1 MRVVYLCAKHPP
13 YDKRVFYKIS
23 ITLSNNEIDVVNIC
37 PNAKENIKNKIKI
50 LGFKQKKG
58 FIGRLFSLYRL
69 YKMGRK
75 INANVL
81 IAPEPDS
88 LVVAYFIKRKQKNVK
103 VIFDSHEHYYN
114 YFNNYFSDKF
124 VNSLLNKIID
134 GILNYF
140 IKRFYGVIVVTNK
153 MWKKYR
159 KTNTNTYLIP
169 NTNNFVSKSKY
180 FLNKDNFCNNKK
192 YFIYVGIIYYPEII
206 IEAAKILKLNNT
218 KIFILILGGFSKNS
232 NNYNKNTKDFK
243 DKIFQENLQ
252 EYIIFIEWVPY
263 YMVQEY
269 IMSSLG
275 GLVLM
280 NPNSRNLD
288 NFLPNKL
295 FDYMASGIPIIT
307 FDYPEISKIIREE
320 RCGIVIKENK
330 GKSLADAMLMI
341 MKDKRK
347 KEIMGKSS
355 YLAMKNKYD
364 WSFYEKRLV
373 KIITQ

>member
-1 MRVVYLCAKHPP
+1 MKVAYLCAKHPP

-23 ITLSNNEIDVVNIC
+23 ITLSNNGLDIINIC
-37 PNAKENIKNKIKI
+37 PNAKESIKNKIKI
-50 LGFKQKKG
+50 LGFKQKEG
-58 FIGRLFSLYRL
+58 FIGRLFSLYKL
-69 YKMGRK
+69 YKIGK
-75 INANVL
+75 NINANVL

-88 LVVAYFIKRKQKNVK
+88 LLVAYYIKRKQKNVK

-114 YFNNYFSDKF
+114 YFNNYFSDKS
-124 VNSLLNKIID
+124 VNNLLNKLID
-134 GILNYF
+134 RVLNYL
-140 IKRFYGVIVVTNK
+140 IKRIYGVIVVTNK
-153 MWKKYR
+153 MWQKYE
-159 KTNTNTYLIP
+159 KINTNTYLIP
-169 NTNNFVSKSKY
+169 STNDFISKENY
-180 FLNKDNFCNNKK
+180 FLNKSNFFEGKK
-192 YFIYVGIIYYPEII
+192 YFIYVGIIYYPEAI

-232 NNYNKNTKDFK
+232 NNYNKNTEDFK

-263 YMVQEY
+263 YTVQKY
-269 IMSSLG
+269 IKNSLG
-275 GLVLM
+275 GLILM
-280 NPNSRNLD
+280 NPNSRNLN

-320 RCGIVIKENK
+320 RCGIVVKENK

-341 MKDKRK
+341 TKDKRK
-347 KEIMGKSS
+347 KEIMGKNS

-364 WSFYEKRLV
+364 WSFYEKKLV
-373 KIITQ
+373 KIITR

>member
-1 MRVVYLCAKHPP
+1 MKVAYLCAKHPP
-13 YDKRVFYKIS
+13 YDKRVFHKIS
-23 ITLSNNEIDVVNIC
+23 IALSNNEIEVVNIC

-58 FIGRLFSLYRL
+58 FIGRLLSLYSL
-69 YKMGRK
+69 YKIGKK
-75 INANVL
+75 INTNIL

-88 LVVAYFIKRKQKNVK
+88 LLVAYYIKKKQKNVK

-114 YFNNYFSDKF
+114 HFNNYFSNKF

-140 IKRFYGVIVVTNK
+140 IKRIYGVIVVTNK
-153 MWKKYR
+153 MCEKYKKI
-159 KTNTNTYLIP
+159 NTNTYLIP
-169 NTNNFVSKSKY
+169 STNNFISKGKY
-180 FLNKDNFCNNKK
+180 FLNKSNFFEGKK

-263 YMVQEY
+263 NTVQEY
-269 IMSSLG
+269 IINSLG

-280 NPNSRNLD
+280 NPNSGNLD
-288 NFLPNKL
+288 NFLPNKF
-295 FDYMASGIPIIT
+295 FDYMAFSVPIIT
-307 FDYPEISKIIREE
+307 LNYPEISKIVREE
-320 RCGIVIKENK
+320 KCGIVVKENN
-330 GKSLADAMLMI
+330 GKSLANAMLVLI
-341 MKDKRK
+341 KNKRK
-347 KEIMGKSS
+347 KEIMAKNS

-364 WSFYEKRLV
+364 WSFYEKTLIKLV
-373 KIITQ
+373 TK

>member
-1 MRVVYLCAKHPP
+1 MKVAYLCAKHPP
-13 YDKRVFYKIS
+13 YDKRVFYKVS

-37 PNAKENIKNKIKI
+37 PNTKNNIKNKIKI

-58 FIGRLFSLYRL
+58 FIGRLFSLYKL

-88 LVVAYFIKRKQKNVK
+88 LLIAYCIKRKQKDVK

-114 YFNNYFSDKF
+114 YFNNYFNNKF
-124 VNSLLNKIID
+124 INSVLNKLID
-134 GILNYF
+134 RILNYL
-140 IKRFYGVIVVTNK
+140 IKRIYGVIVVTNK
-153 MWKKYR
+153 MWKKY
-159 KTNTNTYLIP
+159 KKINANTYLIP
-169 NTNNFVSKSKY
+169 NTNYFVSKGKNYLSK
-180 FLNKDNFCNNKK
+180 NNFCNNKK
-192 YFIYVGIIYYPEII
+192 YFIYVGIIYYPKII
-206 IEAAKILKLNNT
+206 IDAAKILKFKNAN
-218 KIFILILGGFSKNS
+218 ISILILGGFSKNS
-232 NNYNKNTKDFK
+232 SDYNKNTEDFK

-269 IMSSLG
+269 IMSSIG

-280 NPNSRNLD
+280 NPNSRNLN

-295 FDYMASGIPIIT
+295 FDYMASGIPIIA

-320 RCGIVIKENK
+320 RCGIVVKKNNAK
-330 GKSLADAMLMI
+330 LLTDAMLI
-341 MKDKRK
+341 IVKDKRK
-347 KEIMGKSS
+347 KEIMGKNS
-355 YLAMKNKYD
+355 YLAILFQN
-364 WSFYEKRLV
+364 SR
-373 KIITQ
+373 

>member
-1 MRVVYLCAKHPP
+1 MKVAYLCAKHPP
-13 YDKRVFYKIS
+13 YDKRVFYKVS

-37 PNAKENIKNKIKI
+37 PNTKNNIKNKIKI

-58 FIGRLFSLYRL
+58 FIGRLFSLYKL

-88 LVVAYFIKRKQKNVK
+88 LLIAYCIKRKQKDVK

-114 YFNNYFSDKF
+114 YFNNYFNNKF
-124 VNSLLNKIID
+124 INSVLNKLID
-134 GILNYF
+134 RILNYL
-140 IKRFYGVIVVTNK
+140 IKRIYGVIVVTNK
-153 MWKKYR
+153 MWKKY
-159 KTNTNTYLIP
+159 KKINANTYLIP
-169 NTNNFVSKSKY
+169 NTNYFVSKGKNYLSK
-180 FLNKDNFCNNKK
+180 NNFCNNKK
-192 YFIYVGIIYYPEII
+192 YFIYVGIIYYPKII
-206 IEAAKILKLNNT
+206 IDAAKILKFKNAN
-218 KIFILILGGFSKNS
+218 ISILILGGFSKNS
-232 NNYNKNTKDFK
+232 SDYNKNTEDFK

-269 IMSSLG
+269 IMSSIG

-280 NPNSRNLD
+280 NPNSRNLN

-295 FDYMASGIPIIT
+295 FDYMASGIPIIA

-320 RCGIVIKENK
+320 RCGIVVKKNNAK
-330 GKSLADAMLMI
+330 LLTDAMLI
-341 MKDKRK
+341 IVKDKRK
-347 KEIMGKSS
+347 KEIMGKNS

-364 WSFYEKRLV
+364 WSFYEKKLI
-373 KIITQ
+373 KIIT